1 MEYKQIHPE
10 FPLDSAW
17 SNPDKRH
24 RFIGVVSDLAFG
36 VDTIERGF
44 SMEEVISRLEIF
56 FELSYKWEEHSG
68 EESC

>member
-1 MEYKQIHPE
+1 MNYKQIHPE

-17 SNPDKRH
+17 SDPDKRH

-44 SMEEVISRLEIF
+44 TMEEVTNRIRIYCEFSN
-56 FELSYKWEEHSG
+56 KWEEHNG